1 MLDPGVD
8 ASYEG
13 SVGDPADEI
22 PGVEVTAGNVSEDY
36 YVRYPIVEIPRVDV
50 KLGDAE
56 FTGVDKDFD
65 AKSTGVEVD
74 AGAYGETYDAV
85 PQEQGN
91 KIEVYDLGQQG
102 MVFVEN
108 KLVMLTGTIVVHKS
122 MKALPIKTGGADTEL
137 AVNNETLH
145 CQEVTVK
152 QKEQVLDTVDKRP
165 DQRLRVDVRLHV
177 VEHKREGNTEA
188 HKVIGGKEQ
197 RDHVTGGDFNSPMVS
212 EEEGMPTC
220 VTNAQE
226 HGDMAVAREHGDV
239 AVASIPN
246 TCVQGVTSNDPKTY
260 LSSETEGCNKKCV
273 RSEAMRPCDGPKHN
287 NISVIYGTEASK
299 FILGTDKRVS
309 VGCKI
314 PGVSLGYNKIRGV
327 KVVVNCKIPGV
338 KLGYEKYNK

>member
-1 MLDPGVD
+1 MLFNRRGHDT
-8 ASYEG
+8 
-13 SVGDPADEI
+13 I
-22 PGVEVTAGNVSEDY
+22 
-36 YVRYPIVEIPRVDV
+36 DV
-50 KLGDAE
+50 AHG
-56 FTGVDKDFD
+56 
-65 AKSTGVEVD
+65 
-74 AGAYGETYDAV
+74 
-85 PQEQGN
+85 QEQGN

-145 CQEVTVK
+145 CHEVTGK

-165 DQRLRVDVRLHV
+165 DQRLRVDVRPRV

-197 RDHVTGGDFNSPMVS
+197 RDHVTGGDSNSPMVS

-220 VTNAQE
+220 VTNAKE

-246 TCVQGVTSNDPKTY
+246 TCIQTVTRDDSKAY
-260 LSSETEGCNKKCV
+260 LSSETEGCNKERLMAV
-273 RSEAMRPCDGPKHN
+273 RSEAMRPCYGQQVTQQLQSREMEWRLSCSHWREVIIGIGRGVNDDSLGICGGPKKSKHN
-287 NISVIYGTEASK
+287 N
-299 FILGTDKRVS
+299 
-309 VGCKI
+309 
-314 PGVSLGYNKIRGV
+314 RGV
-327 KVVVNCKIPGV
+327 IDGTGANKWPLQVGPGDCRLD
-338 KLGYEKYNK
+338 KFGT